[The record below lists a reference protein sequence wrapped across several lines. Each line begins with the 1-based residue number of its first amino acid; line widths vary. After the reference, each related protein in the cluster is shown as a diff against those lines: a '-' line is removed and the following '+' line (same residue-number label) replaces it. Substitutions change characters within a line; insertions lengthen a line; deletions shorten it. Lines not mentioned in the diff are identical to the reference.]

1 MHEQRKHTS
10 NTDSRIG
17 LIAGS
22 GQFPLLFAH
31 ASRQANVQVVA
42 VGFEG
47 ETDSALRKYVA
58 ELHMLKL
65 GQLNKLIRTF
75 HSAGITRAA
84 MVGAIN
90 KAKLYTRIRP
100 DWRAVKFMNRLRNKK
115 DDFLLRAL
123 AEELETEGIHIEPS
137 TIFLPELIAP
147 EGILTRR
154 KPNRREYAD
163 IEFGWDIAKRIGTLD
178 IGQCLVVR
186 NQAVLA
192 VEGIDGTDATILRGG
207 RLCREG
213 AVIVKVSKPHQ
224 DLRFDVPAV
233 GFDTIETMKRVRARV
248 LVIEAGKTLIFDH
261 GKMIDAANEAGITIL
276 AREDQN
282 EAELEETLPERA
294 ERNSE
299 NPAIKRIEIVR
310 HTAKESPLLVRRHK
324 PDALRVGV
332 VGVGYLGRFHAQKYA
347 RLPEANMVAV
357 VDINEAQAK
366 NVADSVDTEAL
377 QDYRDLFGKVD
388 AVSIV
393 TPTHSHYEIAKDF
406 LERGVHVLLEKPMTE
421 TLEQADRLIAL
432 AQQNGCILQIGH
444 LERFNSAYKAVYPR
458 LKNPVFM
465 EAHRLALF
473 NERGLEVD
481 VILDLMIH
489 DIDIVLD
496 IVKAPLRHV
505 RVAGVSVLTSLP
517 DIANVRLE
525 FDDGSIAN
533 LTASRIS
540 LKNLRKLRI
549 FHENCYMVADL
560 ANKHAYA
567 MYRENEQ
574 DDSGFPQISIEEL
587 EVEGTDALEEEI
599 ISFLEAIRGGQ
610 EPVVDGQSGRRAL
623 AVALDISNKIN
634 EQMRRNG
641 IIPHEYYQNFSE
653 CR

>member
-1 MHEQRKHTS
+1 MYDKELERPES
-10 NTDSRIG
+10 PSRIG

-31 ASRQANVQVVA
+31 ASRQAQVQVVA

-47 ETDSALRKYVA
+47 ETDPALGKYVT

-75 HSAGITRAA
+75 HNAGVTRAA

-100 DWRAVKFMNRLRNKK
+100 DWRAVKFMNKLRNKK

-154 KPNRREYAD
+154 KPNHREAAD
-163 IEFGWDIAKRIGTLD
+163 IEFGWEIAKRIGELD
-178 IGQCLVVR
+178 IGQCLIVK

-213 AVIVKVSKPHQ
+213 AVVIKVSKPSQ

-233 GFDTIETMKRVRARV
+233 GFDTIETMKRVRARL
-248 LVIEAGKTLIFDH
+248 LVIEAGKTLIFDR
-261 GKMIDAANEAGITIL
+261 GKMIDAANDAGITIL
-276 AREDQN
+276 AQKDKRTV
-282 EAELEETLPERA
+282 EAPQ
-294 ERNSE
+294 
-299 NPAIKRIEIVR
+299 PAKKAFLKSLAKPVEAVC
-310 HTAKESPLLVRRHK
+310 AKEAPVLVRRHK
-324 PDALRVGV
+324 PDSMRVGV
-332 VGVGYLGRFHAQKYA
+332 IGVGYLGRFHAQKYA
-347 RLPEANMVAV
+347 RLPEANLVAV
-357 VDINEAQAK
+357 VDINQQQAAS
-366 NVADSVDTEAL
+366 VAKAVRTEPL
-377 QDYRDLFGKVD
+377 LDYRGLFGKVD

-393 TPTHSHYEIAKDF
+393 TPTHSHYDIAKNF
-406 LERGVHVLLEKPMTE
+406 LKRGVHVLLEKPMTE
-421 TLEQADRLIAL
+421 TLEEADHLNRL
-432 AQQNGCILQIGH
+432 AQENGCVLQIGH
-444 LERFNSAYKAVYPR
+444 LERFNSAFKAIQPR
-458 LKNPVFM
+458 LQHPAFM

-489 DIDIVLD
+489 DIDIILD
-496 IVKAPLRHV
+496 IIKSPLTHIRA
-505 RVAGVSVLTSLP
+505 AGISVLTNLP

-525 FDDGSIAN
+525 FADGSIAN

-540 LKNLRKLRI
+540 LKNLRKLRV
-549 FHENCYMVADL
+549 FQENCYMVADF
-560 ANKHAYA
+560 ANKLAYA
-567 MYRENEQ
+567 MYRENES
-574 DDSGFPQISIEEL
+574 DESGFPQISIEEL
-587 EVEGTDALEEEI
+587 EVHGTDALEEEI
-599 ISFLEAIRGGQ
+599 IAFLEAVRSGSK
-610 EPVVDGQSGRRAL
+610 PAVDGWEGRRAL
-623 AVALDISNKIN
+623 AAALEISNKIN
-634 EQMRRNG
+634 EQMRSNG
-641 IIPHEYYQNFSE
+641 IVPHESFRHLSE